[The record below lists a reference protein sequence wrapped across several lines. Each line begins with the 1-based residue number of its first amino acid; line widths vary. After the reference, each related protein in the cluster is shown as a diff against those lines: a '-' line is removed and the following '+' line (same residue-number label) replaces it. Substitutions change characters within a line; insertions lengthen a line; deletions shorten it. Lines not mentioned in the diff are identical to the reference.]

1 MHHALLIPDVR
12 AHIFASIKED
22 RQLGRCTF
30 AMLARTCS
38 ALSEASL
45 DVLWSELDSL
55 RPLSS
60 CIYAANTVSSSDELT
75 IEANDDTRPDFSV
88 FDKYAHRVRKLDLS
102 GQQRFLR
109 RNGGYPSL
117 TEDLGALLYY
127 TLNSPLL
134 PNLRHLAWAPGMGL
148 NLLRHLL
155 GPHLLSLKIP
165 SHRWSSASTLFAL
178 TKIPALCPKIKS
190 LTLQVHSWDG
200 HIDSELTQSSHCI
213 SRVIGSWPKLEE
225 LDCNPMTFEG
235 VLRLSGMESL
245 RILRLQVNAASVIEL
260 PPDSLSFP
268 SLHTFQFQ
276 TDTLDTAITLMKAMK
291 SFPKSLKIDVFAGRS
306 RRGTCSPEIV
316 GVLLGLVGR
325 DAFELRHFSLNLPF
339 LLGDNPENVSEI
351 LRPLF
356 VCRELRTLSLRMS
369 SPFTLGDDDL
379 EMMARAWPLLEEL
392 ELIDLRPRVA
402 THTPPPLPPPP
413 PPPPP
418 PPQPLNPQLPLPPI
432 TTTGL
437 GQPNQAPQPQVV
449 TVTIPHHMPMP
460 LPLAHAGQA
469 NQFLYPPAFTISP
482 PVFPVF
488 PPPDLFFPVRSRT
501 AELTFHGLIL
511 LLKLCPNLYYFDLAL
526 DATKL
531 DDLQGDRPGGG
542 VCNRLVKYARLIDS
556 PIGDPEVVARILFDI
571 LPELDPLA
579 GPNALLPVPP
589 PHLPA
594 HNMTPQRWN
603 LVRQRMMDFRHN
615 ARHGTP
621 QPVSEI

>member
-12 AHIFASIKED
+12 AYIFAFIKED
-22 RQLGRCTF
+22 KQMGRCTF
-30 AMLARTCS
+30 AVLARTCS

-55 RPLSS
+55 RPLAS
-60 CIYAANTVSSSDELT
+60 CIYAENTVPLSDEFT
-75 IEANDDTRPDFSV
+75 IETNNDTRPNFSV
-88 FDKYAHRVRKLDLS
+88 FNKYAHRVRKLDLS

-127 TLNSPLL
+127 PLNSPLL

-178 TKIPALCPKIKS
+178 TKIPGLCPKIKS

-200 HIDSELTQSSHCI
+200 HIDSELTQSTYCI
-213 SRVIGSWPKLEE
+213 SRVIGSWAKLEE
-225 LDCNPMTFEG
+225 LDCNPMTFEA
-235 VLRLSGMESL
+235 LRSLSGMEYL
-245 RILRLQVNAASVIEL
+245 KILRLQVNTASVIDL
-260 PPDSLSFP
+260 TPDSLSFP

-291 SFPKSLKIDVFAGRS
+291 RFPKSLKIDVFAGRS

-316 GVLLGLVGR
+316 GVLLGLISR
-325 DAFELRHFSLNLPF
+325 DALHREQLRHFSLNLPF
-339 LLGDNPENVSEI
+339 LLGDNPDNVSEI

-356 VCRELRTLSLRMS
+356 VCRELRTLSIRMS

-379 EMMARAWPLLEEL
+379 ETMAETWPMLEEL

-402 THTPPPLPPPP
+402 AHT
-413 PPPPP
+413 PP
-418 PPQPLNPQLPLPPI
+418 PPQPPLPHNLPLPPI
-432 TTTGL
+432 TPTGV
-437 GQPNQAPQPQVV
+437 GQPNQAPQPPVLTFAAQHPV
-449 TVTIPHHMPMP
+449 PMP
-460 LPLAHAGQA
+460 LPLANAGQA
-469 NQFLYPPAFTISP
+469 NQFPYLPVFTIPP
-482 PVFPVF
+482 PVFPTF
-488 PPPDLFFPVRSRT
+488 PPPDLFFPIRSRT
-501 AELTFHGLIL
+501 AEITFRGLISL
-511 LLKLCPNLYYFDLAL
+511 LRICPNLYYFDLAL

-531 DDLQGDRPGGG
+531 DDLQGDKPGGG

-579 GPNALLPVPP
+579 GPNALLPAPP
-589 PHLPA
+589 QNMAP
-594 HNMTPQRWN
+594 HNMAPQRWN
-603 LVRQRMMDFRHN
+603 IVRQKMMAFRH
-615 ARHGTP
+615 ATTS
-621 QPVSEI
+621 QI

>member
-1 MHHALLIPDVR
+1 MHYALLIPDVR

-22 RQLGRCTF
+22 RQLGRCSF

-55 RPLSS
+55 RPLAS
-60 CIYAANTVSSSDELT
+60 CIYAANTLSSSDELT
-75 IEANDDTRPDFSV
+75 IEANDDTRPNFSI

-245 RILRLQVNAASVIEL
+245 RILRLQVNTASVIDL

-291 SFPKSLKIDVFAGRS
+291 SFPISLKIDVFAGRS

-316 GVLLGLVGR
+316 GVLLGLVSR
-325 DAFELRHFSLNLPF
+325 DALYHELQHFSLNLPF

-356 VCRELRTLSLRMS
+356 VCRELHTLSLRMS

-379 EMMARAWPLLEEL
+379 ETMAYAWPLLEEL

-413 PPPPP
+413 PPL
-418 PPQPLNPQLPLPPI
+418 QQLNPQLLLPPI

-437 GQPNQAPQPQVV
+437 GQANQAPQPQVV
-449 TVTIPHHMPMP
+449 TVTIPHHIPMP
-460 LPLAHAGQA
+460 LPLANAGQA
-469 NQFLYPPAFTISP
+469 NQFLYPPAFTIPP

-501 AELTFHGLIL
+501 AELTFHGLIS

-531 DDLQGDRPGGG
+531 DDLQGDSPGGG

-579 GPNALLPVPP
+579 GPNALLAVPP
-589 PHLPA
+589 QHLPA

-603 LVRQRMMDFRHN
+603 LVRQRMIDFRHN

>member
-1 MHHALLIPDVR
+1 MHYALLIPDVR
-12 AHIFASIKED
+12 AYIFASIKED
-22 RQLGRCTF
+22 KQLGRCTF
-30 AMLARTCS
+30 ATLARTCS
-38 ALSEASL
+38 ALSDASL

-55 RPLSS
+55 RPLAS
-60 CIYAANTVSSSDELT
+60 CIYAANTIPLSDELT
-75 IEANDDTRPDFSV
+75 TEANDDTRPDFSV
-88 FDKYAHRVRKLDLS
+88 FNKYAHRVRKLDLS

-127 TLNSPLL
+127 SLNSPLL

-148 NLLRHLL
+148 NLLRPLL

-165 SHRWSSASTLFAL
+165 SHRWSSSSTLFSL

-200 HIDSELTQSSHCI
+200 HIDSELTQSTHCI
-213 SRVIGSWPKLEE
+213 SRVIGSWAKLEE

-235 VLRLSGMESL
+235 LLRLSGMESL
-245 RILRLQVNAASVIEL
+245 RILRLQVNTASVIDL

-316 GVLLGLVGR
+316 GVLLGLVSR
-325 DAFELRHFSLNLPF
+325 DALYHELRHFSLNLPF
-339 LLGDNPENVSEI
+339 LLGDDPDNISEI

-356 VCRELRTLSLRMS
+356 VCHDLRTLSIRMS
-369 SPFTLGDDDL
+369 SPFTLGDGDL
-379 EMMARAWPLLEEL
+379 EMLACAWPLLEEL

-402 THTPPPLPPPP
+402 THTPPPLPLTLPHH
-413 PPPPP
+413 
-418 PPQPLNPQLPLPPI
+418 PLPI
-432 TTTGL
+432 TATGP
-437 GQPNQAPQPQVV
+437 GQPNQAAQLPAV
-449 TVTIPHHMPMP
+449 TVPVHQHPIHMP
-460 LPLAHAGQA
+460 LPPGQA
-469 NQFLYPPAFTISP
+469 NQFPYLPVFTIPP
-482 PVFPVF
+482 PVFPAF
-488 PPPDLFFPVRSRT
+488 PPPDLFFPIRSRT
-501 AELTFHGLIL
+501 AEITFRGLIS

-531 DDLQGDRPGGG
+531 DDLQGDNPGGG
-542 VCNRLVKYARLIDS
+542 VCNRLIKYARLIDS
-556 PIGDPEVVARILFDI
+556 PISDPEVVARILFDI

-579 GPNALLPVPP
+579 GPNALLPAPPQNMP
-589 PHLPA
+589 PH
-594 HNMTPQRWN
+594 NMVPQKWN
-603 LVRQRMMDFRHN
+603 VVRQRMMDFRN
-615 ARHGTP
+615 NVRHATS
-621 QPVSEI
+621 QPVSLI

>member
-1 MHHALLIPDVR
+1 M
-12 AHIFASIKED
+12 
-22 RQLGRCTF
+22 GRCTF

-55 RPLSS
+55 RPLAS
-60 CIYAANTVSSSDELT
+60 CIYAANSMPLSDELT
-75 IEANDDTRPDFSV
+75 IEADDDTRPDFSV

-127 TLNSPLL
+127 PLNSPLL

-178 TKIPALCPKIKS
+178 TKIPGLCPKIRS

-200 HIDSELTQSSHCI
+200 HIDSELTQSTHCI
-213 SRVIGSWPKLEE
+213 SRVIGSWAKLEE
-225 LDCNPMTFEG
+225 LDCNPMTSEG
-235 VLRLSGMESL
+235 LLHLSGMKSL
-245 RILRLQVNAASVIEL
+245 RILRLQVNTASVIEL

-276 TDTLDTAITLMKAMK
+276 TDTLDTAITLMKAMN
-291 SFPKSLKIDVFAGRS
+291 SYPTSLKIDVFAGRS
-306 RRGTCSPEIV
+306 RRGTCSPEVV
-316 GVLLGLVGR
+316 GVLLCLVSR
-325 DAFELRHFSLNLPF
+325 DASYRELRHFSLNLPF
-339 LLGDNPENVSEI
+339 LLGDNPDNVSEM

-356 VCRELRTLSLRMS
+356 ACRELRTLSIRMS

-379 EMMARAWPLLEEL
+379 ETMAHAWRLLEEI
-392 ELIDLRPRVA
+392 ELIDLRPRIT
-402 THTPPPLPPPP
+402 THTPPLPPPP
-413 PPPPP
+413 L
-418 PPQPLNPQLPLPPI
+418 PLNPQLPLPPI
-432 TTTGL
+432 ATAGL
-437 GQPNQAPQPQVV
+437 GHPNLAPQPSVINITTQQHAVP
-449 TVTIPHHMPMP
+449 IMP
-460 LPLAHAGQA
+460 LPLANAGQA
-469 NQFLYPPAFTISP
+469 NQFPYLPVFTIPP
-482 PVFPVF
+482 PVFPAF
-488 PPPDLFFPVRSRT
+488 PPPDLFFPIRSRT
-501 AELTFHGLIL
+501 AEITFRGLIS

-531 DDLQGDRPGGG
+531 DDLQGDKPGGG

-556 PIGDPEVVARILFDI
+556 PIGDPEVVARILMDI

-579 GPNALLPVPP
+579 GPSALLPAPPQNMP
-589 PHLPA
+589 PH
-594 HNMTPQRWN
+594 NMAPQRWN
-603 LVRQRMMDFRHN
+603 IVRQKMMEYRHN

-621 QPVSEI
+621 QPVGQI

>member
-12 AHIFASIKED
+12 AYIFAFIKED
-22 RQLGRCTF
+22 KQMGRCTF

-55 RPLSS
+55 RPLAS
-60 CIYAANTVSSSDELT
+60 CIYAANTMPLSDELT
-75 IEANDDTRPDFSV
+75 IEVNDDMRPDFSV

-127 TLNSPLL
+127 PLNSPLL

-178 TKIPALCPKIKS
+178 AKIPGLCPKIKS

-200 HIDSELTQSSHCI
+200 HIDSELTQSTHCI
-213 SRVIGSWPKLEE
+213 SRVIGSWNKLEE
-225 LDCNPMTFEG
+225 LDCNPMTFECL
-235 VLRLSGMESL
+235 LRLSGMESL
-245 RILRLQVNAASVIEL
+245 RVLRLQVNTASVIDL
-260 PPDSLSFP
+260 PSDSLSFP

-276 TDTLDTAITLMKAMK
+276 TDTLNTAITLMKAMK

-316 GVLLGLVGR
+316 EDLLSLVSRGASHHGLR
-325 DAFELRHFSLNLPF
+325 QFSLNLPF
-339 LLGDNPENVSEI
+339 LLGDDPDNVADI
-351 LRPLF
+351 LTPLF
-356 VCRELRTLSLRMS
+356 VCRGLRTLSVRMS

-379 EMMARAWPLLEEL
+379 EAMACAWPLLEEL
-392 ELIDLRPRVA
+392 ELIDLRPRVP
-402 THTPPPLPPPP
+402 TPPQPPLPPPLPPV
-413 PPPPP
+413 
-418 PPQPLNPQLPLPPI
+418 NPVLPLPPI
-432 TTTGL
+432 TPTGL
-437 GQPNQAPQPQVV
+437 GQPNQTPQTPVV
-449 TVTIPHHMPMP
+449 TVMAQPHLPIP
-460 LPLAHAGQA
+460 LPLANPGQA
-469 NQFLYPPAFTISP
+469 NQFPYLPVFTIPP
-482 PVFPVF
+482 PVFPAF
-488 PPPDLFFPVRSRT
+488 PPPDLFFPIRSRT
-501 AELTFHGLIL
+501 AEITFRGLIL

-531 DDLQGDRPGGG
+531 DDLQGDKPGGG

-556 PIGDPEVVARILFDI
+556 PIGDPEVVARILLDI

-579 GPNALLPVPP
+579 GPNALLPAPPQNMP
-589 PHLPA
+589 PH
-594 HNMTPQRWN
+594 NMAPQRWN
-603 LVRQRMMDFRHN
+603 IVRQIMMASRH
-615 ARHGTP
+615 ATS
-621 QPVSEI
+621 QPASQI

>member
-12 AHIFASIKED
+12 AYIFASIKED
-22 RQLGRCTF
+22 KQTGRCTF
-30 AMLARTCS
+30 AILARTCS

-45 DVLWSELDSL
+45 DALWSELDSL
-55 RPLSS
+55 RPLAS
-60 CIYAANTVSSSDELT
+60 CIYATNTIPLNDELT
-75 IEANDDTRPDFSV
+75 IEVNNDMRPDCSV
-88 FDKYAHRVRKLDLS
+88 FNKYAHRVRKLDLS
-102 GQQRFLR
+102 GQQRFWR
-109 RNGGYPSL
+109 RNGGYPSV

-127 TLNSPLL
+127 PLNSPLL

-178 TKIPALCPKIKS
+178 TKIPGLCPKIKS

-200 HIDSELTQSSHCI
+200 HIDSELTQSTHCI
-213 SRVIGSWPKLEE
+213 SRVIGSWAKLEE

-235 VLRLSGMESL
+235 LLRLSGMKSL
-245 RILRLQVNAASVIEL
+245 RILRLQVNTASVIDL
-260 PPDSLSFP
+260 TPDSLSFP
-268 SLHTFQFQ
+268 SLQTFQFQ

-316 GVLLGLVGR
+316 GVLLGLVSR
-325 DAFELRHFSLNLPF
+325 DALYHELRHFSLNLPF
-339 LLGDNPENVSEI
+339 LLGDDPDNVSVI

-356 VCRELRTLSLRMS
+356 VCRELRTLSIRMS
-369 SPFTLGDDDL
+369 SPFTLSDDNL
-379 EMMARAWPLLEEL
+379 ETMADAWPLLEEL

-402 THTPPPLPPPP
+402 TQTPPPP

-418 PPQPLNPQLPLPPI
+418 LPPNPQPSLPPI
-432 TTTGL
+432 TTAGL
-437 GQPNQAPQPQVV
+437 GQPNQAPQPPVV
-449 TVTIPHHMPMP
+449 TVMAQHHAPMP
-460 LPLAHAGQA
+460 IPLPNAGQA
-469 NQFLYPPAFTISP
+469 NQFPYLPVFTIPP
-482 PVFPVF
+482 PVFPVFPAF
-488 PPPDLFFPVRSRT
+488 PPPDLFFPIRSRT
-501 AELTFHGLIL
+501 AEITFHGLIS

-531 DDLQGDRPGGG
+531 DDLQGDNPGGG

-556 PIGDPEVVARILFDI
+556 PISDPEAVARILFDI

-579 GPNALLPVPP
+579 GPNALLPAPPQNMP
-589 PHLPA
+589 PH
-594 HNMTPQRWN
+594 NMVPQRWN
-603 LVRQRMMDFRHN
+603 TVRQRMMDFRN
-615 ARHGTP
+615 DARHATP
-621 QPVSEI
+621 QPVSQI

>member
-1 MHHALLIPDVR
+1 MHYALLIPDVR
-12 AHIFASIKED
+12 AYIFAYIKED
-22 RQLGRCTF
+22 KQMGRCTF

-55 RPLSS
+55 RPLAS
-60 CIYAANTVSSSDELT
+60 CIYAANTMPLSDELT
-75 IEANDDTRPDFSV
+75 IEADDDTRPDFSV

-127 TLNSPLL
+127 PLNSPLL

-178 TKIPALCPKIKS
+178 TKIPGLCPKIKS

-200 HIDSELTQSSHCI
+200 HIDSELTQSTHCI
-213 SRVIGSWPKLEE
+213 SRVIGSWAKLEE
-225 LDCNPMTFEG
+225 LDCNPMTSEG
-235 VLRLSGMESL
+235 LLHLSGMESL
-245 RILRLQVNAASVIEL
+245 RILRLQVNTASVIDL

-268 SLHTFQFQ
+268 SMHTFQFQ

-291 SFPKSLKIDVFAGRS
+291 SFPTSLKIDVFAGRS
-306 RRGTCSPEIV
+306 RRGACSPEVV
-316 GVLLGLVGR
+316 GILLCLVSR
-325 DAFELRHFSLNLPF
+325 DALYHKLRNFSLNLPF
-339 LLGDNPENVSEI
+339 LLGDNPDNVSEM

-356 VCRELRTLSLRMS
+356 VCRELRTLSIRMS

-379 EMMARAWPLLEEL
+379 EMMAYAWQLLEEI
-392 ELIDLRPRVA
+392 ELIDLRPRIT
-402 THTPPPLPPPP
+402 THTPPLPPPP
-413 PPPPP
+413 L
-418 PPQPLNPQLPLPPI
+418 PLNIPMPLPPI
-432 TTTGL
+432 ATAGL
-437 GQPNQAPQPQVV
+437 GHPNLAPQPSVINV
-449 TVTIPHHMPMP
+449 TTQHHPVPIP
-460 LPLAHAGQA
+460 LPLANAGQA
-469 NQFLYPPAFTISP
+469 NQFPYLPVFTIPP
-482 PVFPVF
+482 PVFPAF
-488 PPPDLFFPVRSRT
+488 PPPDLFFPIRSRT
-501 AELTFHGLIL
+501 AEITFRGLIS
-511 LLKLCPNLYYFDLAL
+511 LLKICPNLYYFDLAL

-531 DDLQGDRPGGG
+531 DDLQGDNPGGG

-556 PIGDPEVVARILFDI
+556 PIGDPEVVARILMDI

-579 GPNALLPVPP
+579 GPSALLPAPPQNMP
-589 PHLPA
+589 PH
-594 HNMTPQRWN
+594 NMAPQRWN
-603 LVRQRMMDFRHN
+603 IVRQKMMEYRHN

-621 QPVSEI
+621 QPVSQI

>member
-1 MHHALLIPDVR
+1 MHYALLIPDVR
-12 AHIFASIKED
+12 AYIFAFIKED
-22 RQLGRCTF
+22 KQMGRCTF

-38 ALSEASL
+38 ALSEPSL

-55 RPLSS
+55 RPLAS
-60 CIYAANTVSSSDELT
+60 CIYAANTTPLSDELT
-75 IEANDDTRPDFSV
+75 IEANDDMRPDFSV
-88 FDKYAHRVRKLDLS
+88 FDKYAYRVRKLDLA

-127 TLNSPLL
+127 PMKSPLL

-178 TKIPALCPKIKS
+178 TKIPGLCPKIKS

-200 HIDSELTQSSHCI
+200 HIDSELTQSTHCI
-213 SRVIGSWPKLEE
+213 SRVIGSWAKLEE

-235 VLRLSGMESL
+235 LRCLSGMESL
-245 RILRLQVNAASVIEL
+245 RILRLQVNTASVIDL

-291 SFPKSLKIDVFAGRS
+291 RFPKSLKIDVFAGRS

-316 GVLLGLVGR
+316 GVLLGLISR
-325 DAFELRHFSLNLPF
+325 DALYHELRNFSLNLPF
-339 LLGDNPENVSEI
+339 LLGDNPDNISEI

-356 VCRELRTLSLRMS
+356 VCRELRTLSIRMS
-369 SPFTLGDDDL
+369 SPFTLSDDDL
-379 EMMARAWPLLEEL
+379 ETMAYTWPLLEEL

-402 THTPPPLPPPP
+402 T
-413 PPPPP
+413 P
-418 PPQPLNPQLPLPPI
+418 PPQPPLPLNPQLPLPPI
-432 TTTGL
+432 TTTGIA
-437 GQPNQAPQPQVV
+437 QPNPTTQPP
-449 TVTIPHHMPMP
+449 TLTIPAQHHPIPMP
-460 LPLAHAGQA
+460 LPLANAGQA
-469 NQFLYPPAFTISP
+469 NQFPYLPVFTIP
-482 PVFPVF
+482 PVFPTF
-488 PPPDLFFPVRSRT
+488 PPPDLFFPIRSRT
-501 AELTFHGLIL
+501 AEITFRGLIS
-511 LLKLCPNLYYFDLAL
+511 LLKLCPNLCYFDLAL

-531 DDLQGDRPGGG
+531 DDLQGDKPGGG

-579 GPNALLPVPP
+579 GPNALLPAPPQNMP
-589 PHLPA
+589 PH
-594 HNMTPQRWN
+594 NMVPHRWN
-603 LVRQRMMDFRHN
+603 TVRQKMMAFRH
-615 ARHGTP
+615 ATAS
-621 QPVSEI
+621 QI

>member
-12 AHIFASIKED
+12 ALIFASIKED
-22 RQLGRCTF
+22 KQMGRYTF
-30 AMLARTCS
+30 AMLARTCN

-55 RPLSS
+55 RPLAS
-60 CIYAANTVSSSDELT
+60 CIYSANTIPSSDEST
-75 IEANDDTRPDFSV
+75 IEANDDMRPDFSV

-127 TLNSPLL
+127 PLKSPFL
-134 PNLRHLAWAPGMGL
+134 PNLRHLAWAPGTGL

-165 SHRWSSASTLFAL
+165 SHRWSSSSTLFSL
-178 TKIPALCPKIKS
+178 TKIPLLCPKITS

-213 SRVIGSWPKLEE
+213 SRVIGSWAKLEE

-235 VLRLSGMESL
+235 LKHLSGMKSL
-245 RILRLQVNAASVIEL
+245 RILRLQVNAASVIDL

-276 TDTLDTAITLMKAMK
+276 SDTLDTAITLMKAMK
-291 SFPKSLKIDVFAGRS
+291 SFPISLKIDVFAGRS
-306 RRGTCSPEIV
+306 RRGNCSPEIV
-316 GVLLGLVGR
+316 GVLLGLVSR
-325 DAFELRHFSLNLPF
+325 DALHHELRHFSLNLPL
-339 LLGDNPENVSEI
+339 LLGDNPDHVSEI

-356 VCRELRTLSLRMS
+356 VCGKLRTLSLRMA

-379 EMMARAWPLLEEL
+379 ESMADAWPLLEEL

-402 THTPPPLPPPP
+402 THTHTHPPLPPPL
-413 PPPPP
+413 
-418 PPQPLNPQLPLPPI
+418 PLNPQLPLPPI

-437 GQPNQAPQPQVV
+437 GQPNQVSQAPVV
-449 TVTIPHHMPMP
+449 TVIPHHVPMP
-460 LPLAHAGQA
+460 LPLANAGQTP
-469 NQFLYPPAFTISP
+469 QFIYPPAFTIPP
-482 PVFPVF
+482 PVFPAF

-501 AELTFHGLIL
+501 AEITFHGLISL
-511 LLKLCPNLYYFDLAL
+511 LRLCPNLYYFDLAL

-531 DDLQGDRPGGG
+531 DDLQGDEPGGG

-556 PIGDPEVVARILFDI
+556 PISDPEVVARILFAI

-579 GPNALLPVPP
+579 GPNALLPAPP
-589 PHLPA
+589 QHLPA
-594 HNMTPQRWN
+594 HNMTPHKWN
-603 LVRQRMMDFRHN
+603 IVRQKIMEFRDKARN
-615 ARHGTP
+615 ATATAC
-621 QPVSEI
+621 